1 MQKKL
6 IIIFTSTLIVFFVY
20 GVVSSFDYY
29 YNISDELPDSIGDF
43 NDIAIIISKEDYQ
56 HFLYNNNKYLN
67 LVNSMFSYTYNLK
80 EAKYN
85 IIWKV
90 IDDIDDFNLSKIY
103 SRMIFISITDIS
115 DPTIDVI
122 VEKLAKANN
131 MKTSDIL
138 LLDNQ
143 FANKQKI
150 FIVRESTIVSLYDKL
165 QDSKESII
173 NHVNDHIEE
182 LLLDDINSS
191 KSNKNIENE
200 IKDKYGI
207 TVKINNKYQILDSKE
222 NFFRIGMKTSNGTI
236 KWLSIFEGGKSDWND
251 VESIVNIN
259 NIILEDN
266 ISSKEINNDSTRYE
280 LVSFEIPDDIVD
292 IDSYSD
298 LFNITKNESG
308 YFIESYFNY
317 DFTESRDPR
326 SEDIISS
333 NITGGRLITYVL
345 KQNDNRH
352 LFISGFVI
360 NPNFNVGKYYY
371 IKEFKTLFK
380 NIINGV

>member
-1 MQKKL
+1 
-6 IIIFTSTLIVFFVY
+6 
-20 GVVSSFDYY
+20 
-29 YNISDELPDSIGDF
+29 IGDF

-80 EAKYN
+80 ESKYN

-90 IDDIDDFNLSKIY
+90 IDDIDDFNLSKMY
-103 SRMIFISITDIS
+103 SRIIFISITDVS

-122 VEKLAKANN
+122 VKKLAKANN

-207 TVKINNKYQILDSKE
+207 TIKINNKYQI
-222 NFFRIGMKTSNGTI
+222 
-236 KWLSIFEGGKSDWND
+236 
-251 VESIVNIN
+251 
-259 NIILEDN
+259 
-266 ISSKEINNDSTRYE
+266 
-280 LVSFEIPDDIVD
+280 
-292 IDSYSD
+292 
-298 LFNITKNESG
+298 
-308 YFIESYFNY
+308 
-317 DFTESRDPR
+317 
-326 SEDIISS
+326 
-333 NITGGRLITYVL
+333 
-345 KQNDNRH
+345 
-352 LFISGFVI
+352 
-360 NPNFNVGKYYY
+360 
-371 IKEFKTLFK
+371 
-380 NIINGV
+380 

>member
-80 EAKYN
+80 ESKYN

-90 IDDIDDFNLSKIY
+90 IDDIDDFNLSKMY
-103 SRMIFISITDIS
+103 SRIIFISITDVS

-122 VEKLAKANN
+122 VKKLAKANN

-191 KSNKNIENE
+191 KSNKNIENK

-207 TVKINNKYQILDSKE
+207 TIKINNKYQILDSKE
-222 NFFRIGMKTSNGTI
+222 ISTP
-236 KWLSIFEGGKSDWND
+236 
-251 VESIVNIN
+251 
-259 NIILEDN
+259 N
-266 ISSKEINNDSTRYE
+266 ISDTIC
-280 LVSFEIPDDIVD
+280 P
-292 IDSYSD
+292 
-298 LFNITKNESG
+298 
-308 YFIESYFNY
+308 
-317 DFTESRDPR
+317 
-326 SEDIISS
+326 
-333 NITGGRLITYVL
+333 
-345 KQNDNRH
+345 
-352 LFISGFVI
+352 
-360 NPNFNVGKYYY
+360 
-371 IKEFKTLFK
+371 
-380 NIINGV
+380 